1 MKLGGIKL
9 KGGRWFVM
17 TFWTVAVVLTLLLA
31 SFTVQAV
38 GPKPV
43 HSVEVESWL
52 QGYCPTCG
60 ALPDFA
66 YLADDGAR
74 YLVCSQCN
82 TEWRFPR
89 LKCPFCGNEDQK
101 TLGYFFADAENWHA
115 YRIYVCEKC
124 HKYLK
129 AIDSRSAGSKTITL
143 WERIK
148 TITLERYVE
157 SMGYT
162 PGWKVVVY
170 D

>member
-1 MKLGGIKL
+1 M
-9 KGGRWFVM
+9 
-17 TFWTVAVVLTLLLA
+17 
-31 SFTVQAV
+31 
-38 GPKPV
+38 
-43 HSVEVESWL
+43 
-52 QGYCPTCG
+52 
-60 ALPDFA
+60 ALPA
-66 YLADDGAR
+66 A
-74 YLVCSQCN
+74 
-82 TEWRFPR
+82 E
-89 LKCPFCGNEDQK
+89 CPFCGNEDQK

-148 TITLERYVE
+148 TRTLEKYVE